1 MSSFDWESFLWQWS
15 QAILESMNED
25 QLAQL
30 PQDVIDS
37 GWFGYPGATEEQICQ
52 AESRLG
58 VYLPPSYRD
67 FLKIT
72 NGWRQTT
79 SFIRKLWSTDGIERF
94 AARHPKWIEA
104 FTNHHENQQIHFDT
118 AVDLE
123 SFWEVSTIPDEEYLI
138 YGEDQDCSK
147 LRVEYLKTAIEI
159 SDVGTSAIY
168 LLNPQV
174 VTENGEW
181 EAWFF
186 GDWLPGADRYRSFQ
200 EMMVTEYQNFLDL
213 RDGLSEQAQAQALPA
228 VEIQRPPRS
237 ATVSEAAADLP
248 TTLPVG
254 LSNKPVV
261 VGFETAEAHPL
272 EMWQLLKRLTIE
284 FQSRTAGKYTE
295 YRTIATVGEDQST
308 ASWPGLGE
316 GKLKQWLRHHLVA
329 THSSKSA
336 LTSIP
341 PSASRQ
347 RSTTAATS
355 EAIVHSQPKQS
366 SIGMSDL
373 KLEIDQLK
381 VWQESRPIAQVI
393 PPQMSRKQV
402 LQGTLKTITS
412 QKPFSVEIAFR
423 LVGQTLARDTATHS
437 VTYKAYFYVYNRD
450 TGRRATLGETEP
462 GAFVSGTSTCIAK
475 LAEIMLEPGLYRLQV
490 ITTFQ
495 GVAVTPAYF
504 EIPIFQVM

>member
-1 MSSFDWESFLWQWS
+1 MSSFDWEGFLWQWS
-15 QAILESMNED
+15 QAILESMDED
-25 QLAQL
+25 QRAQL

-37 GWFGYPGATEEQICQ
+37 GWLGYPGATEEQICQ

-94 AARHPKWIEA
+94 ATRHQKWIEA
-104 FTNHHENQQIHFDT
+104 FTNHHENQQINFDT

-159 SDVGTSAIY
+159 SDVGESAIY

-174 VTENGEW
+174 VTEDGEW

-213 RDGLSEQAQAQALPA
+213 RDSLSEQAQAVPA
-228 VEIQRPPRS
+228 VEIQLPPLS
-237 ATVSEAAADLP
+237 ATVSEAAPDLP
-248 TTLPVG
+248 TALPVG
-254 LSNKPVV
+254 LSDKSFVAS
-261 VGFETAEAHPL
+261 FEPAEAQPL

-295 YRTIATVGEDQST
+295 YRTIATVAEEQST

-316 GKLKQWLRHHLVA
+316 GKLRQWLRHQLVE

-336 LTSIP
+336 LASIP
-341 PSASRQ
+341 PSSSRK
-347 RSTTAATS
+347 RSPITATA
-355 EAIVHSQPKQS
+355 EAIAPSHPKPS
-366 SIGMSDL
+366 PAGMSDL

-393 PPQMSRKQV
+393 PPKMSRKQV
-402 LQGTLKTITS
+402 LQGTIKTITS
-412 QKPFSVEIAFR
+412 QKPFSLEVAFR
-423 LVGQTLARDTATHS
+423 LVGQTLARDTATHP
-437 VTYKAYFYVYNRD
+437 VTYKAYFYVHNRD